1 MQDFRNLDVWN
12 KAHKITLEIYRLT
25 ESFPKSEVFGL
36 SSQVRRAASS
46 IPTNLAEGCG
56 RTQPEF
62 GRFVQIA
69 FGSAC
74 EVEYQ
79 LLLARDIGFLPS
91 QSYESI
97 NADVIEVKRMLNSLL
112 KRIQRDAATA
122 AGGGVVRR
130 VPPRY

>member
-12 KAHKITLEIYRLT
+12 KAHKITLETYRLT